1 MGGHEG
7 LLGGVV
13 GGREERGAVEAA
25 GVIHKN
31 FYIIFPVRL
40 MNMHTDKRYEI
51 QPGPLILT
59 SPAAAAAVKVKCAT
73 AT

>member
-13 GGREERGAVEAA
+13 GGREERGALEAA
-25 GVIHKN
+25 GGIDKN

-40 MNMHTDKRYEI
+40 MNMHTDKRY
-51 QPGPLILT
+51 
-59 SPAAAAAVKVKCAT
+59 
-73 AT
+73 